1 MGILVCGLNGC
12 GKSTVG
18 RILAGKTG
26 FKFIDN
32 EDLYFAKDDPDYLFS
47 APRSRDEVVR
57 LLESE
62 MPADGRFVFAA
73 VSGNSDDYGEKLA
86 PALELIVLIEVP
98 KAVRMERVRARSF
111 GKFGERMLEGGDLYE
126 RESAFFRLV
135 ESRPED
141 YVTKWLGSDERAAG
155 VPVLRIDGTLPPE
168 ENVGRIITFMSAC
181 LKTRSR
187 TKTAASSSVRGSFC
201 GMG

>member
-18 RILAGKTG
+18 RLLAEKTG
-26 FKFIDN
+26 YKFIDN
-32 EDLYFAKDDPDYLFS
+32 ENLYFAKDDPDYLFS
-47 APRSRDEVVR
+47 APRSRGEVVR

-73 VSGNSDDYGEKLA
+73 VSGNSDDYGEKLV
-86 PALELIVLIEVP
+86 PALGLIVLIEVP

-111 GKFGERMLEGGDLYE
+111 GKFGERMLEGGDLFE
-126 RESAFFRLV
+126 SESAFFRLV

-141 YVTKWLGSDERAAG
+141 YVTKWLEADKRAAG
-155 VPVLRIDGTLPPE
+155 IPVLRIDGTLQPE
-168 ENVGRIITFMSAC
+168 ENVGRIIAFTGA
-181 LKTRSR
+181 
-187 TKTAASSSVRGSFC
+187 
-201 GMG
+201 